1 MFAVITSQTMQS
13 ILVVYIPFY
22 KAYQIYNV
30 ALNLLHS
37 CEIDANLGIHDM
49 PKRKNISLNSR
60 KYQFLM

>member
-49 PKRKNISLNSR
+49 PKGKTFLEIQGNI
-60 KYQFLM
+60 KFFM